1 VPVWPAVA
9 TNVRSMS
16 EGASGAEE
24 FAGRRLTGP
33 ETAFWYGLAGVS
45 YVVVSIFH
53 KFLLNWFIGPLWL
66 VAVVWLGPLLVDRA
80 RARVRAARVRGVR

>member
-1 VPVWPAVA
+1 
-9 TNVRSMS
+9 MS
-16 EGASGAEE
+16 DGASGAEDFAAAE
-24 FAGRRLTGP
+24 GFAAGRRLTGP

-66 VAVVWLGPLLVDRA
+66 VAVVWLGPLLVDRVRA
-80 RARVRAARVRGVR
+80 RARAARVRGVR

>member
-1 VPVWPAVA
+1 VA

-16 EGASGAEE
+16 EGASGGDE
-24 FAGRRLTGP
+24 FAAVDGFAAGRRLTGG

-45 YVVVSIFH
+45 YVALSIFH

-80 RARVRAARVRGVR
+80 RARVRGVR